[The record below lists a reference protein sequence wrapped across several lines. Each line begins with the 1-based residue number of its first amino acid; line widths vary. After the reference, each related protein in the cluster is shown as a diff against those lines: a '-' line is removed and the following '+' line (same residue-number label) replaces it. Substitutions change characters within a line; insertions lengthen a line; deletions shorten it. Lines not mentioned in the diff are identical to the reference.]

1 MVAKTFE
8 DLNVY
13 QEARSLTKSIY
24 KITRLYR
31 FLQDRALVAQIR
43 RASVSVMSNIAEG
56 FERESNTEF
65 IRYLY
70 ISKGSAGEIRV
81 QLTVAYDQE
90 YIDQAKYEKLTSD
103 CKRISSML
111 RRFIAYLQA
120 SPIAGP
126 KHKSSKRNIKP

>member
-1 MVAKTFE
+1 MVVKTFE

-13 QEARSLTKSIY
+13 QEARILTKSIY
-24 KITRLYR
+24 KITKLYH
-31 FLQDRALVAQIR
+31 FAQDRALVAQIR
-43 RASVSVMSNIAEG
+43 RAAVSVMSNIAEG

-90 YIDQAKYEKLTSD
+90 YIDQAKYENLTSD

-111 RRFIAYLQA
+111 RRFIAYLKA

-126 KHKSSKRNIKP
+126 KHKSSKRILKT